1 MKRLV
6 YLIILSTC
14 LLESKAQ
21 KVSIE
26 LLKSAKWELTSPDYS
41 SYRHTTFQ
49 FTDSQLK
56 ETIYYKKDKKT
67 LSACNSYYL
76 ADTKTEYFDDQQ
88 VGKKSRGRYIIQKR
102 YDGKAVC
109 KEVVSASAN
118 EIQLKNRLG
127 AILVWKKKEGV
138 SLTYDTLFFLF
149 VIYISAFSSCISSA
163 DSPVISK
170 TVASFIPFASIFLAI
185 SKFRWVMPFSM
196 PSAIPSRL
204 AVSTEFLMSR

>member
-1 MKRLV
+1 MC
-6 YLIILSTC
+6 IINNCLCFYEKISIFDNLSTC

-127 AILVWKKKEGV
+127 AILVWKKKKEN
-138 SLTYDTLFFLF
+138 
-149 VIYISAFSSCISSA
+149 
-163 DSPVISK
+163 
-170 TVASFIPFASIFLAI
+170 
-185 SKFRWVMPFSM
+185 
-196 PSAIPSRL
+196 
-204 AVSTEFLMSR
+204 